1 MSLAPSPLCL
11 PARDQTPG
19 LQLPGQQLLTHAYV
33 RVVEIF
39 LLSGEAVHQ
48 AVATRIPQLFLAAT
62 TTIVS

>member
-1 MSLAPSPLCL
+1 MSPRTRSDTGTTTTGTATS
-11 PARDQTPG
+11 
-19 LQLPGQQLLTHAYV
+19 THAYV

-39 LLSGEAVHQ
+39 LLSGEAVQQ